1 MPGTP
6 LPKDPPRVRGAS
18 ATVFGA
24 YPQVYRLERK
34 EQNVLERLERLERL
48 EKSANKSAKKSANK
62 FDNQKKRVINARILG
77 YLMLEGP
84 SDNACQGVALEVN
97 SCGGDEEKM
106 LAIGEMYFNFYIR
119 SFKMYKG
126 RTPAPSNHASRPSFD
141 TRKAMIK
148 GMLVQAPQNHQQAK
162 ANALVRDGFRC
173 VISGVY
179 DWDSVE
185 GNKELGMEVER
196 DAYVVT
202 GTTQC
207 AHIFPESTNA
217 NIYGSNAQAD
227 KHEYASGVWAVM
239 ERFGSRQTLIE
250 LNGSEIHRL
259 ENILTLDPSV
269 HTLFDK
275 LQLWLE
281 HVASGPPNTY
291 RLCSLPSFRVDPRWK
306 RTVTFT
312 TPDPVKLPVPSPWY
326 LDLHAA
332 CCRVAHLSGAGE
344 CIDKILRDMEDIQVL
359 SQDGASAEIL
369 HYALSAWSQE
379 IPVH

>member
-24 YPQVYRLERK
+24 YPQVYRLERR
-34 EQNVLERLERLERL
+34 EQAALERE
-48 EKSANKSAKKSANK
+48 EKSGDESGDKPVDRS
-62 FDNQKKRVINARILG
+62 KRVMYARILG
-77 YLMLEGP
+77 YLMLQGP
-84 SDNACQGVALEVN
+84 SDNACQTVAFEVN
-97 SCGGDEEKM
+97 ACGGDEEKM
-106 LAIGEMYFNFYIR
+106 LTIGEMYLNYYIR
-119 SFKMYKG
+119 AFRMHKG
-126 RTPAPSNHASRPSFD
+126 RTPAPSTHASRPSFE

-148 GMLVQAPQNHQQAK
+148 YMLQQAPQSHKQAK

-173 VISGVY
+173 VISGRY
-179 DWDSVE
+179 DINSAE
-185 GNKELGMEVER
+185 SNKELGGELKRAGITDMSLTE
-196 DAYVVT
+196 
-202 GTTQC
+202 C

-217 NIYGSNAQAD
+217 RISGSNAQTDKAD
-227 KHEYASGVWAVM
+227 YASGVWAVIG
-239 ERFGSRQTLIE
+239 RFGSKMYLDE
-250 LNGSEIHRL
+250 LNGSGIHRL

-269 HTLFDK
+269 HGLFDT
-275 LQLWLE
+275 LRLWLE
-281 HVASGPPNTY
+281 HVKTGPPNTY
-291 RLCSLPSFRVDPRWK
+291 KLCSVNPDFHINALWK

-359 SQDGASAEIL
+359 SQDGASADVL
-369 HYALSAWSQE
+369 QYALSPWGQE
-379 IPVH
+379 ISVH